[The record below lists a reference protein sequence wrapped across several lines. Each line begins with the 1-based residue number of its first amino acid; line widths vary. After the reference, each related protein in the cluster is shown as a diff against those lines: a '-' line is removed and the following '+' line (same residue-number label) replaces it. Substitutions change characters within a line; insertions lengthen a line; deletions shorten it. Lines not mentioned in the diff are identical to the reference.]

1 MQKVSL
7 AQQLFDECDNR
18 SNKKLAM
25 IANIYVNHQTE
36 LQDYVTNIALIFFL
50 NIKTGILQ
58 LFVSKPSSNLFLKL
72 EIIWYNQLLI
82 EQICFLTAGWQKPMK
97 SVEGSVPDLV

>member
-36 LQDYVTNIALIFFL
+36 LQDYVTNIALIFFFGK
-50 NIKTGILQ
+50 NRHITTVCIKAIKQSFFEITNNLIQ
-58 LFVSKPSSNLFLKL
+58 SAIDRTNLFSYSRLAKTN
-72 EIIWYNQLLI
+72 EI
-82 EQICFLTAGWQKPMK
+82 C
-97 SVEGSVPDLV
+97 